1 MQRSSLEYNGRQL
14 GWLDEV
20 EADFPNGCGRFS
32 PVAESTWPE
41 PVRRYQ
47 AYSIRLSD
55 LLESESEDAT
65 GYADFI
71 AAHEYEHLA
80 LINSR
85 QWTITDQA
93 GHSTRILIPIFHSDA
108 TLTWRPDFEEAPS
121 PEDSTILEA
130 LRAARGRLTPVQ
142 LAELLGKFR
151 GELTQSTLVF
161 YFKRAFPDIPL
172 QTILES
178 AVWFRVTG
186 GSMDDTQFN
195 AHFKRWL
202 PDDPNA

>member
-1 MQRSSLEYNGRQL
+1 
-14 GWLDEV
+14 V
-20 EADFPNGCGRFS
+20 H
-32 PVAESTWPE
+32 
-41 PVRRYQ
+41 
-47 AYSIRLSD
+47 LSD
-55 LLESESEDAT
+55 LLKNDPEDAT

-85 QWTITDQA
+85 QWTITDEA
-93 GHSTRILIPIFHSDA
+93 GHSTRILVPIFHSDA
-108 TLTWRPDFEEAPS
+108 TLTWRPDFAETPVPGRAS

-130 LRAARGRLTPVQ
+130 LRSARGRLTPVQ
-142 LAELLGKFR
+142 LAELLGKLR

-195 AHFKRWL
+195 AHFKQWL
-202 PDDPNA
+202 PDHPNA